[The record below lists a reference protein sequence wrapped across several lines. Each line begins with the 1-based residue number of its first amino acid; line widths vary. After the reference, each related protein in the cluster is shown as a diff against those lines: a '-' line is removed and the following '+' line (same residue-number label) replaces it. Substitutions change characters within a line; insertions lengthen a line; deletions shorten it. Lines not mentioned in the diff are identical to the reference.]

1 MKQLRIVM
9 VGDVDA
15 GKSTILGRLL
25 VDIGQVTPE
34 RLAELESSSAKR
46 GVPIEYSFLLD
57 AFQVERDQAITLDI
71 SRVWVRTPDAEFVF
85 VDAPGHR
92 ELIRNLLSGASEVDA
107 PVMVVAADEGIT
119 QQTRRQALFLQW
131 FGFREILVAI
141 NKLDLA
147 ADPRTAFEQRTAE
160 VRAFLAQ
167 LGIVPL
173 AIVPVAARGGD
184 NVVDRGALTAWWDG
198 PTLLQALGGISRR
211 EARADG
217 PLRFVVQDV
226 YRRDG
231 GRVIVGR
238 VESGTLE
245 RGEPLV
251 FWPLQ
256 TGARVT
262 RIVDWPGEIARV
274 PAGRAAAIEL
284 DARVFVDRGAV
295 ASRASDAPEL
305 GHVLRARIVW
315 LGAEPVRVGETLRLR
330 LGTREIPVTLQ
341 RIDEIVDPDTLEPR
355 EGERI
360 ASGDVAVVTL
370 VARET
375 IAADVAVE
383 GSSLAR
389 FVLARGGAIVAG
401 GMVEAVV
408 GLARGEGAT
417 NVVAMTSSVDAD
429 ERARRNGH
437 GGGVF
442 WLTGL
447 PSAGK
452 STVAMAVQR
461 MLFERGRHVYVL
473 DGDTLRTTLNVD
485 LGFNDEDRAENV
497 RRTAAVAGTFAD
509 AGMIVLCALI
519 SPFADDRAL
528 ARAAYP
534 RSFFEI
540 HVACDLATAERRDVK
555 GHYER
560 ARRGELQRFTGV
572 SSPYEVPEAPDL
584 RIDTAASGVDECASR
599 LLEFIEA
606 KVVLAPTVAR

>member
-1 MKQLRIVM
+1 MKQRRIVM

-25 VDIGQVTPE
+25 VDIGQVTPD
-34 RLAELESSSAKR
+34 RLAELETSSAKR

-119 QQTRRQALFLQW
+119 LQTRRQALFLQW

-147 ADPRTAFEQRTAE
+147 HDPRAAFEQRAAE

-167 LGIVPL
+167 LGITPL
-173 AIVPVAARGGD
+173 DIVPVAARSGD
-184 NVVDRGALTAWWDG
+184 NVVRRGALTAWWDG
-198 PTLLQALGGISRR
+198 PTLLHALGGISRR
-211 EARADG
+211 EARDDG

-226 YRRDG
+226 YRRENA
-231 GRVIVGR
+231 RLIVGR
-238 VESGTLE
+238 VESGTLAC
-245 RGEPLV
+245 GEPIV

-262 RIVDWPGEIARV
+262 RIVDWPDDIASV

-305 GHVLRARIVW
+305 GHVVRARIVW
-315 LGAEPVRVGETLRLR
+315 LGAESVRVSESLRLR

-341 RIDEIVDPDTLEPR
+341 RIEEIVDPDTLEPR
-355 EGERI
+355 EGERL

-389 FVLARGGAIVAG
+389 FVLARAGAIVAG

-408 GLARGEGAT
+408 GIARGEGAT

-485 LGFNDEDRAENV
+485 LGFSDEDRAENV

-509 AGMIVLCALI
+509 AGMIVVCALI
-519 SPFADDRAL
+519 SPFAADRAL

-534 RSFFEI
+534 RGFYEI

-560 ARRGELQRFTGV
+560 ARRGELARFTGV

-584 RIDTAASGVDECASR
+584 RIDTAASGVDECAAA

-606 KVVLAPTVAR
+606 KVVSAATAAR